1 MIEQRVAVVL
11 DDATFGDPVEV
22 GTLCRDK
29 GSGGE
34 AFRFFYA
41 ETWLDRRTAFP
52 FDPELPL
59 HAGDFFSRV
68 ESGMFGAFRDTS
80 PDRWGRVLMERREG
94 VEARAEGRRPRRL
107 SEWDFLL
114 GVSTSRA
121 LARSG
126 FAIWRAACSWTA
138 APSGL
143 RHRLNFESCNRLR
156 RPLIDPAARRRA
168 STRRG
173 FGSSLSREA
182 ASAGHARRRRSPSRT
197 DLCGSP
203 SSLAN
208 RTASM

>member
-52 FDPELPL
+52 LDPELPL

-80 PDRWGRVLMERREG
+80 PDRWAASSWSAERVW
-94 VEARAEGRRPRRL
+94 RP
-107 SEWDFLL
+107 
-114 GVSTSRA
+114 
-121 LARSG
+121 
-126 FAIWRAACSWTA
+126 
-138 APSGL
+138 GL
-143 RHRLNFESCNRLR
+143 RG
-156 RPLIDPAARRRA
+156 AG
-168 STRRG
+168 RG
-173 FGSSLSREA
+173 V
-182 ASAGHARRRRSPSRT
+182 
-197 DLCGSP
+197 
-203 SSLAN
+203 
-208 RTASM
+208 